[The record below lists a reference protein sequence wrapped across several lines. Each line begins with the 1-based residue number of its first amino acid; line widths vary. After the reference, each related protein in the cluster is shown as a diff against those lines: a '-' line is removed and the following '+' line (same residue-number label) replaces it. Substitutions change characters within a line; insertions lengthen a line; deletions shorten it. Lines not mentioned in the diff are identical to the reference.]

1 MRKALLILAVAAM
14 AILSTSCNQ
23 LRARD
28 QLNKGVQA
36 FTNAQYPEAVERFKT
51 ACELDPGFAAARL
64 YLATAYM
71 QQYIPGAMSP
81 ENDRMARAAEDNF
94 MKVLEQEP
102 KNTLALQS
110 IASLKLNQK
119 KWDEAEQWFQKVVAV
134 EPNNA
139 DAYYSMGFIAWSRWY
154 PEYGKARAAAG
165 MKQED
170 PGPIKDKKIKEELKA
185 KWQPVVDNG
194 LAALDKALQVN
205 PEYADAMAYENLLV
219 REKADLC
226 DSKEDYDKQTKV
238 ADGWVDKALATK
250 KILAE
255 KKNKTGGGIQMDQ
268 SK

>member
-1 MRKALLILAVAAM
+1 MRKTLLILAVAAF
-14 AILSTSCNQ
+14 AVLSTGCNQ

-71 QQYIPGAMSP
+71 QQFIPGAMSP
-81 ENDRMARAAEDNF
+81 ENDRMAQAALDNF
-94 MKVLEQEP
+94 LKVLEQEP

-139 DAYYSMGFIAWSRWY
+139 DAYYSMGFIAWSKWY

-170 PGPIKDKKIKEELKA
+170 PGPIKDKKIKEELKQ
-185 KWQPVVDNG
+185 KWTPVIDNG
-194 LAALDKALQVN
+194 LAALDKALQIN

-219 REKADLC
+219 REKADLA
-226 DSKEDYDKQTKV
+226 DTKEDYDKATKV
-238 ADGWVDKALATK
+238 ADAWVDKALDTK
-250 KILAE
+250 KKIAE
-255 KKNKTGGGIQMDQ
+255 KKNKTGGGIQMDT
-268 SK
+268 K

>member
-1 MRKALLILAVAAM
+1 MRKAMLILAVAAL
-14 AILSTSCNQ
+14 AVLATSCNQ

-71 QQYIPGAMSP
+71 QQYIPGADSP
-81 ENDRMARAAEDNF
+81 ENNKMAQAAQDNF

-102 KNTLALQS
+102 KNSLAMAS

-119 KWDEAEQWFQKVVAV
+119 KWDESEQWFQKLISV

-139 DAYYSMGFIAWSRWY
+139 DAYYSLGFIAWSKWY
-154 PEYGKARAAAG
+154 PEYGKARANAG

-170 PGPIKDKKIKEELKA
+170 PGPIKDKKIREELKQ
-185 KWQPVVDNG
+185 KWTPVIDAG
-194 LAALDKALQVN
+194 LAALDKALQIN

-219 REKADLC
+219 REKADLS
-226 DSKEDYDKQTKV
+226 DTKEDYDKQTKV

-255 KKNKTGGGIQMDQ
+255 KKSKTGGGIQMDT
-268 SK
+268 K